1 VNITFPV
8 VFFKILIIL
17 VQKYNLRT
25 FTMHDKNHRTIY
37 LKNYTPPLYLVT
49 TVDLRFELDEYAT
62 RVHATLALSRNGE
75 AIGENLPLELNAE
88 KLSIDSVRFSGQE
101 LDKKDYTYD
110 GRILR
115 IDTVPDEFSLEVVN
129 TINPADNTEL
139 EGLYLSSGNF
149 CTQCEAEGFRRIT
162 CFPDRPDVMAEF
174 TTTIVA
180 DRKKYPVLLANG
192 NLVEQGM
199 LDNERHFAVWH
210 DPFKKPC
217 YLFALVA
224 GNLVRIQDTFTTM
237 SGREVGLHIYVEPR
251 NRDKCAHALES
262 LKKAM
267 KWDEEVFGLEYDL
280 DVYMIVAVDDFNMGA
295 MENKGLNVFNSKYV
309 LARPETA
316 TDVDYEGIEGV
327 IAHEY
332 FHNWTGNRV
341 TCRDWFQLSLKEGLT
356 VFRDQ
361 EFSAD
366 MTSRAV
372 KRIHDVQI
380 MRNYQF
386 CEDAG
391 PMAHPVRPDS
401 YMEINNFYT
410 LTVYDKGAEVIRM
423 LYTFL
428 GRQGFRKG
436 LDLYF
441 QRHDGRAVTCD
452 DFFAA
457 MVDANDADLEGF
469 KLWYSQAG
477 TPVLKVRGEYTTQEK
492 KYILELGQ
500 TCPSTPGQE
509 EKEPLLM
516 PVAVGLLDSDG
527 NDMPLRQQGHDGSPA
542 TTPIIHFRDK
552 HRTFVFTDIAEAP
565 VLSVLRNF
573 SAPVKVNMTRSDEEL
588 AFLMAHDSDAFNRWD
603 AGQQLSL
610 KYILQQVE
618 VWRQGGDLHVPEIFV
633 WSCRELL
640 TDRDADPAF
649 IALALSLPM
658 VNWIGEQL
666 KVIDPDAIFSVLRFF
681 RRQLAEQLQPEL
693 LNIYRENIMAGPY
706 TYSAEHA
713 GRRSLKNT
721 CLGYLLSP
729 DDRDEVSADLLDLA
743 IQQYREADNMTDKT
757 AALKAVVNCDRRQGD
772 ELLADFYALWKDD
785 PLVVDKWLT
794 MQALCTLPGTLARVR
809 ELTEHPAFVI
819 KNPNKVRALI
829 GAFCQANPV
838 RFHEPEGEGYAFLAD
853 HVILLNGMNP
863 QIAARLLTPLTTWK
877 RYDHDRQTLMRQQ
890 LERIMAVKDVSGGVA
905 DVLEKSLK

>member
-1 VNITFPV
+1 
-8 VFFKILIIL
+8 
-17 VQKYNLRT
+17 
-25 FTMHDKNHRTIY
+25 MHDKNPRIIY
-37 LKNYTPPLYLVT
+37 LKDYTPPPYLVT
-49 TVDLRFELDEYAT
+49 TVDLRFELSETET
-62 RVHATLALSRNGE
+62 RVHASMAMFHNPESVGE
-75 AIGENLPLELNAE
+75 ISSLELNAE
-88 KLSIDSVRFSGQE
+88 KLAIHSVKLDGEE
-101 LDKKDYTYD
+101 LGKADYTHD
-110 GRILR
+110 GKILK
-115 IDTVPDEFSLEVVN
+115 IENVPPEFRLEVV
-129 TINPADNTEL
+129 TVIDPADNTEL

-162 CFPDRPDVMAEF
+162 CYPDRPDVMAEF

-199 LDNERHFAVWH
+199 VDNERHFAVWH

-224 GNLVRIQDTFTTM
+224 GNLVLIEDTFRTM
-237 SGREVGLHIYVEPR
+237 SGRDVALHIYVEPR
-251 NRDKCAHALES
+251 NRKKCDHAMES

-309 LARPETA
+309 LAQPEMA
-316 TDVDYEGIEGV
+316 TDADYEGIEGV

-361 EFSAD
+361 EFSSD
-366 MTSRAV
+366 MTSRPV

-386 CEDAG
+386 REDAG

-423 LYTFL
+423 LHAFL
-428 GRQGFRKG
+428 GREGFRKG

-441 QRHDGRAVTCD
+441 QRHDGQAVTCD
-452 DFFAA
+452 DFYAA
-457 MVDANDADLEGF
+457 MVDANNVDLTGF

-477 TPVLKVRGEYTTQEK
+477 TPVLKVTGKYDAVGK
-492 KYILELGQ
+492 KYTLELVQ
-500 TCPSTPGQE
+500 TCPPTPGQE
-509 EKEPLLM
+509 KKEPMLM
-516 PVAVGLLDSDG
+516 PVGIGLIDSNG
-527 NDMPLRQQGHDGSPA
+527 NDIPLMLEGQGGSPE
-542 TTPIIHFRDK
+542 TLHIIHLHQKQGSYQFK
-552 HRTFVFTDIAEAP
+552 DIPEQP
-565 VLSVLRNF
+565 VLSILRNF
-573 SAPVKVNMTRSDEEL
+573 SAPVKVDMVRSDEEL
-588 AFLMAHDSDAFNRWD
+588 AFLMAHDSDSFNRWD

-610 KYILQQVE
+610 KYILQQIE
-618 VWRQGGDLHVPEIFV
+618 TSRQGGNLAVPEIFV
-633 WSCRELL
+633 TSFRELL
-640 TDRDADPAF
+640 VDRNADPAF
-649 IALALSLPM
+649 VALALALPM
-658 VNWIGEQL
+658 ENWIGQQL
-666 KVIDPDAIFSVLRFF
+666 DVIDPDAIFSVLQFF
-681 RRQLAEQLQPEL
+681 RRQLAEKLQSEFL
-693 LNIYRENIMAGPY
+693 EVYRENTLSTPY
-706 TYSAEHA
+706 RYSSEDA

-721 CLGYLLSP
+721 CLAYLLSP
-729 DDRDEVSADLLDLA
+729 DGKGNVTSDLLNLA
-743 IQQYREADNMTDKT
+743 MIHYNDADNMTDKV
-757 AALKAVVNCDRRQGD
+757 AALKAVVNSDRAKGD
-772 ELLADFYALWKDD
+772 ELLTDFYGLWKDD

-794 MQALCTLPGTLARVR
+794 FQALCSLPGTLERV
-809 ELTEHPAFVI
+809 EKLTAHPAFVL

-829 GAFCQANPV
+829 GAFCGANQV
-838 RFHEPEGEGYAFLAD
+838 RFHDLSGKGYAFLANY
-853 HVILLNGMNP
+853 VIRLNAMNP

-877 RYDHDRQTLMRQQ
+877 RYDTVRQSLMQRQ
-890 LERIMAVKDVSGGVA
+890 LERILAMEKISGDVAEIVG
-905 DVLEKSLK
+905 KSLK